1 MKSMKLIALMLAN
14 IVLFGSFASL
24 SAVEYN
30 DEKTDNISISLTESR
45 YGSYSSYKEKYGT
58 EIYTGEKIEISN
70 SNINFSND
78 STAYLYDK
86 DNNENIV
93 YWEYGDGSL
102 SWEVDIKENGLY
114 NFGISYLPLKSDTSI
129 RLGIAIDNIVPFDGA
144 EALEFSNEWVNA
156 TQEPRKDKQGNEIA
170 PEQVISEKD
179 VNLLAKDKTGVVT
192 DPYMF
197 YFSTGKHN
205 ITLKGE
211 GYGIIIKNISLSAP
225 ETIQNYSSVSKN
237 YNFNMSEAKTS
248 IVIQGE
254 SATIK
259 NDNILIPMS
268 TNGDAG
274 MCPIDASLTKI
285 NYIGGTNWNKPGQI
299 IEWSFKVE
307 EAGYYK
313 FGTRYKQNELVNGES
328 WRWLKIDGQTPF
340 EEARELR
347 FKFGTG
353 WNYYEF
359 DNNTDAYYFWLDEG
373 KHNISLEV
381 TLGDLSHFA
390 ERLNDVISKLGD
402 LYLQIVMITGEVP
415 DTNRD
420 YELFNQIPN
429 FNTILTEI
437 DTELGLLIEDAKASS
452 DSNGNQYTAAIDNMR
467 RVVTKMIESPYL
479 AHIYVKDYYTNYTT
493 LSSWLNEMKK
503 MPLAIDEIRFVPYDE
518 EFDWNRPD
526 FLEKL
531 WFSIK
536 RLILTFVDDYAN
548 NADDENQKGIKLWVN
563 WGRDQTSALDSLIRD
578 SFTSNT
584 GINVDVQIVNNSL
597 INGLLSG
604 DFPDVQLYLSRTD
617 PVNFGMR
624 GALTDLT
631 QFEDCDEVLKR
642 FQKGAEIPYRH
653 NGALYALPDQQ
664 TFFCM
669 FYRTDVFKE
678 LGLKV
683 PTNWDEFLDCATEIQ
698 RYNMGVY
705 VPYTQITTTTTVN
718 AGIGNLNLFPT
729 LVLQKNSSLYNESL
743 NATDLDSSTNINV
756 FENWT
761 KMYSDYGYLKEADFY
776 NRFRNGSMP
785 LGIASYTT
793 YMTLYSA
800 APEIQGRWAIECVPG
815 TINGN
820 DFVAGGGTGC
830 GIVKE
835 SKNQKEAWEFL
846 KWWTSTETQVRYSNN
861 VESLLG
867 MLGRIPTS
875 NVEAFKQLSW
885 NPKDLNKLI
894 EQWEK
899 VKELPEVPGGYYVT
913 RSVDQA
919 FWSVLNDNN
928 NAKDSITKW
937 SKVADNEIAEKIK
950 EYS

>member
-1 MKSMKLIALMLAN
+1 MKNMKLIAIMLAC
-14 IVLFGSFASL
+14 IILFGSFASV
-24 SAVEYN
+24 SAVENN
-30 DEKTDNISISLTESR
+30 DEQTDNISISLTESR

-58 EIYTGEKIEISN
+58 KIYTGEKIEISN
-70 SNINFSND
+70 SNVNFSND
-78 STAYLYDK
+78 STAFLY
-86 DNNENIV
+86 NNENIIC
-93 YWEYGDGSL
+93 WENGDGSL
-102 SWEVDIKENGLY
+102 SWEVNIIENGLY
-114 NFGISYLPLKSDTSI
+114 NFGITYLPLKSDATI
-129 RLGIAIDNIVPFDGA
+129 RFGIQIDGIFPFDGA
-144 EALEFSNEWVNA
+144 ETLEFSNEWIDA
-156 TQEPRKDKQGNEIA
+156 TEEPRKDKLGNEIS
-170 PEQVISEKD
+170 PEQIINKEYVE
-179 VNLLAKDKTGVVT
+179 LLAKDKTGVET
-192 DPYMF
+192 EPYMF
-197 YFSTGKHN
+197 YFSEGKHV
-205 ITLKGE
+205 ITLNGD
-211 GYGIIIKNISLSAP
+211 GYGIMIKKLFLSAP
-225 ETIQNYSSVSKN
+225 ETTQKYSSVSEN
-237 YNFNMSEAKTS
+237 YNYNDSKSQTP

-274 MCPIDASLTKI
+274 MSPIDPTLTKI

-299 IEWSFKVE
+299 IEWSFEVKE
-307 EAGYYK
+307 SGYYK
-313 FGTRYKQNELVNGES
+313 FGARYKQNELVNGES
-328 WRWLKIDGQTPF
+328 WRRLKIDGKTPF
-340 EEARELR
+340 EEAKELR

-353 WNYYEF
+353 WDYYEF
-359 DNNTDAYYFWLDEG
+359 ESNSEPYYFWLDEG
-373 KHNISLEV
+373 EHTVSLEV
-381 TLGDLSHFA
+381 TLGDLSNFA
-390 ERLNDVISKLGD
+390 DRLNNVVSKLGD
-402 LYLQIVMITGEVP
+402 LYLQIIMITGEVP

-420 YELFNQIPN
+420 YELFNQIPD
-429 FNTILTEI
+429 FNSILAEI
-437 DTELGLLIEDAKASS
+437 ENELSSLVDDAKASS
-452 DSNGNQYTAAIDNMR
+452 DFNGNQYTAAINNMR
-467 RVVTKMIESPYL
+467 RTVNKMIESPYI
-479 AHIYVKDYYTNYTT
+479 AHIYVQDFYNNYTT
-493 LSSWLNEMKK
+493 LSSWLTEMKK
-503 MPLAIDEIRFVPYDE
+503 MPLAIDEIRFVPYD
-518 EFDWNRPD
+518 ND
-526 FLEKL
+526 FNWYKPNFIEKL
-531 WFSIK
+531 WFSTK
-536 RLILTFVDDYAN
+536 RLIFTFVDDYKENKVNDNKN
-548 NADDENQKGIKLWVN
+548 NIKLWVN

-578 SFTSNT
+578 SFTSKT
-584 GINVDVQIVNNSL
+584 GINVELQIVSNSL

-604 DFPDVQLYLSRTD
+604 DFPDVQLQLSRTD

-653 NGALYALPDQQ
+653 SGALYALPDQQ

-669 FYRTDVFKE
+669 FYRTDVFKQ

-729 LVLQKNSSLYNESL
+729 LVLQANSSLYNDSL
-743 NATDLDSSTNINV
+743 TKTSLDSPTNINV
-756 FENWT
+756 FDNWT

-800 APEIQGRWAIECVPG
+800 APEIQGRWAVECVPG

-830 GIVKE
+830 AIIKE
-835 SKNQKEAWEFL
+835 SKKQKEAWEFL
-846 KWWTSTETQVRYSNN
+846 KWWTSAETQVRYSNN

-867 MLGRIPTS
+867 MLGRISTS
-875 NVEAFKQLSW
+875 NVEAFEQLSW
-885 NPKDLNKLI
+885 NPKDLNKLL
-894 EQWEK
+894 EQWER
-899 VKELPEVPGGYYVT
+899 VQELPEVPGGYYVT

-937 SKVADNEIAEKIK
+937 SKVANDEIAEKIK